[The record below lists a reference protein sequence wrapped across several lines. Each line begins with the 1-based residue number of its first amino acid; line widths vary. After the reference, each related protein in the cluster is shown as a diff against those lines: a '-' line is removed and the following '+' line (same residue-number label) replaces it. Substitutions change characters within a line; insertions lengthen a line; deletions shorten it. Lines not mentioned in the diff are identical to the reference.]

1 VAFCPFK
8 LAAKTSDHCQQRRD
22 LMTGKILVAVDG
34 SDAGARALA
43 FAHARAKSEGWSLML
58 VHVLDWSPYTFLTK
72 EEIQERHARRKQE
85 LARAEAAI
93 ISPLVALYQ
102 GRGVE
107 IETAIKYGHVTET
120 ICAVATEIGAS
131 QIVMGRTGNS
141 GVMARV
147 FGSVAGTLAQIAPV
161 PCTIVP

>member
-1 VAFCPFK
+1 MP
-8 LAAKTSDHCQQRRD
+8 
-22 LMTGKILVAVDG
+22 GKILVAVDG

-58 VHVLDWSPYTFLTK
+58 VHVLEWSPYTFLTK
-72 EEIQERHARRKQE
+72 EELEERHARRKQE

-93 ISPLVALYQ
+93 ITPMAAKFMGQ
-102 GRGVE
+102 GVE

-120 ICAVATEIGAS
+120 ICDVATEIGAKE
-131 QIVMGRTGNS
+131 IVTGRTGNS
-141 GVMARV
+141 GVMSRV
-147 FGSVAGTLAQIAPV
+147 FGSVAGSLAQVAPV

>member
-1 VAFCPFK
+1 MP
-8 LAAKTSDHCQQRRD
+8 
-22 LMTGKILVAVDG
+22 GKILVAVDG

-58 VHVLDWSPYTFLTK
+58 VHVLEWSPYTFLTK
-72 EEIQERHARRKQE
+72 AELEERHARRKQE

-93 ISPLVALYQ
+93 ITPLATQ
-102 GRGVE
+102 FAGQGVE
-107 IETAIKYGHVTET
+107 IETAIRYGHVTEI
-120 ICAVATEIGAS
+120 ICDVATEIGAKE
-131 QIVMGRTGNS
+131 IVTGRTGNS
-141 GVMARV
+141 GVMSRV